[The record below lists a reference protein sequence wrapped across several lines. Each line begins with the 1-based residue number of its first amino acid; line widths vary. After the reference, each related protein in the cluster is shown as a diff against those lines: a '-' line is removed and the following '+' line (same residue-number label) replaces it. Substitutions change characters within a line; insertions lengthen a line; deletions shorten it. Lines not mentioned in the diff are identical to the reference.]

1 MGDIM
6 GDNARQGK
14 PAPLFRGAALT
25 DAPYA
30 VTPLGDGPPLGRFAA
45 LDALDG
51 FAHAVTTRRGP
62 LAPLASDHP
71 DTAVVMAA
79 LARRLG
85 LHGAAWCRQ
94 VHGDRVRRAAAPG
107 WIGEGDALVT
117 ATPGLM
123 LAGFSADCPLVLA
136 AGRGRDG
143 APAVGLAHASWRAT
157 VRGITGA
164 MAAALARDFGVDPA
178 GITAAVCPSA
188 GPCCYEVGAE
198 VRDEATA
205 RLGARAAAF
214 FPERDGRLFFDLW
227 AANADAL
234 ARAGVPAG
242 AVHVAAVCTLC
253 RNADYPSYRVEG
265 ERASRFLGAIGVL

>member
-1 MGDIM
+1 MG
-6 GDNARQGK
+6 
-14 PAPLFRGAALT
+14 
-25 DAPYA
+25 
-30 VTPLGDGPPLGRFAA
+30 
-45 LDALDG
+45 
-51 FAHAVTTRRGP
+51 
-62 LAPLASDHP
+62 
-71 DTAVVMAA
+71 
-79 LARRLG
+79 ARRLG

-188 GPCCYEVGAE
+188 APFLNMIGGLTGGKQY
-198 VRDEATA
+198 
-205 RLGARAAAF
+205 AAF
-214 FPERDGRLFFDLW
+214 DFPVAQRI
-227 AANADAL
+227 AL

-265 ERASRFLGAIGVL
+265 ARASRFLGAIGVL